1 MKDKYELELDEKFI
15 ELRECQDS
23 KGIDSCIK
31 CTDEYRG
38 CLLRLDY
45 VKSVYSSLARG
56 KEGNFEF

>member
-1 MKDKYELELDEKFI
+1 MKDKYELELDKKFI

-23 KGIDSCIK
+23 KDIDSCIK
-31 CTDEYRG
+31 CNDEYRG

-45 VKSVYSSLARG
+45 VKSVYSSLAKD

>member
-1 MKDKYELELDEKFI
+1 MKDKDELEPDKKLV

-23 KGIDSCIK
+23 KDIDSCIK
-31 CTDEYRG
+31 CNDEYRG

-45 VKSVYSSLARG
+45 VRSVYSSLAKD